1 MRDFGTKIDNSA
13 PAPSGVLTAEED
25 NVRFRED
32 ENLVSTSGVSLDPAT
47 GPDTDLKMKAQAV
60 ARYAAGGAVV
70 YNDTGSADNYVLSS
84 PSGVNG
90 FVMPKIYFEGME
102 IEFKPSN
109 SCTGASTVNANG
121 LGGKPLRRTNG
132 DPTETNDIIA
142 GVPCAARYSPSH
154 DAFLIS
160 PWALKEAAEV
170 SGTTGSYLNL
180 WQYPE
185 VKTNNGLL
193 SLSSPT
199 SGNLQVSTGGRI
211 IHRGWREYLTDDYAL
226 AQRQFTTLANRTYHL
241 RWSPANGFQLRDL
254 SNSSY
259 NPSSLPETHTY
270 FDSTYDNML
279 AARIVTNGSN
289 SLSVTNLVNKAE
301 LKLRAE
307 DLENATAPFNEG
319 ANWAIHKIVTFP
331 INWARTP
338 TPTVTGYVGHDGAAT
353 MGPYGNRPR
362 IDSHDR
368 YHITGSARSTYT
380 SSNKGNLYG
389 AVYVLAFA

>member
-13 PAPSGVLTAEED
+13 PASSGVLTAEED

-32 ENLVSTSGVSLDPAT
+32 ENVVSTSGITLDAAV
-47 GPDTDLKMKAQAV
+47 GPDTDLKMKAQAI
-60 ARYAAGGAVV
+60 ARYASGGVFYTDAGAA
-70 YNDTGSADNYVLSS
+70 NAYVLSS
-84 PSGVNG
+84 PSGVDG
-90 FVMPKIYFEGME
+90 FVMPKAFFDGME
-102 IEFKPSN
+102 IEFTPSS
-109 SCTGASTVNANG
+109 SCTGASTVNPNG
-121 LGGKPLRRTNG
+121 LGIKPIRRTNG
-132 DPTETNDIIA
+132 DPTETNDIVA
-142 GVPCAARYSPSH
+142 GVPCAARYSPSA

-180 WQYPE
+180 WMYPE
-185 VKTNNGLL
+185 VKTNNGVL
-193 SLSSPT
+193 SLSSSS
-199 SGNLQVSTGGRI
+199 SGNLEVAVGGRI
-211 IHRGWREYLTDDYAL
+211 VHRGWREYLTDDYAL
-226 AQRQFTTLANRTYHL
+226 AQRQFTTAANKTYHL
-241 RWSPANGFQLRDL
+241 RWSPANGFQLKDL
-254 SNSSY
+254 SDNNY
-259 NPSSLPETHTY
+259 NPSSLTETNAF
-270 FDSTYDNML
+270 FDSTYDNMI

-289 SLSVTNLVNKAE
+289 SLTITPLINKAE
-301 LKLRAE
+301 LELLAE

-319 ANWAIHKIVTFP
+319 ANFAIHKIVTFP

-389 AVYVLAFA
+389 AVYVSAFA